1 MASGPKKGQRKPNM
15 DEIEQAKK
23 SVFSPS
29 MFGSSLDDVMLLQK
43 DKFPDRKL
51 PWIQTTL
58 SEEVLRY
65 NGAQTEGIFRVPGD
79 IDEVNALKLKCD
91 QWSLPP

>member
-1 MASGPKKGQRKPNM
+1 
-15 DEIEQAKK
+15 
-23 SVFSPS
+23 

-65 NGAQTEGIFRVPGD
+65 NGAQTEGIFRYKIP
-79 IDEVNALKLKCD
+79 
-91 QWSLPP
+91 